1 MATTEKS
8 GGQNVVVEFP
18 LTSEER
24 ARRLQVEVERLA
36 RQSPTEWLFWL
47 DNVAKKHGI
56 EPGKLK
62 TMIEATVKANEKKA
76 RADKAEERQREQRA
90 EKQRT
95 NERRE
100 QDRQQREERR
110 AQQEADKEAERE
122 QREREKELAEI
133 AKLPSAVHEQK
144 LAALA
149 ERLDEDLDFLRQ
161 ELSTLIAEEEITS
174 VACEQWP
181 EPVDLNVLLT
191 EIMVQIRRYVI
202 VHNEAAAVAVVLW
215 IGLAWVHDI
224 ARHSPILRIVSGD
237 ADAGKTT
244 LCGVLKYLTPRAY
257 TAAEPTG
264 PSLYRL
270 VDQMKPTLIVDDADN
285 LVPRKPDL
293 VHIINVSWTRGTKIP
308 RQVYGSTYWFDPF
321 CPKVFAGI
329 GVALKPATL
338 SRCIDIRVWPKLRDE
353 RVDDFEHTD
362 DDTFVILRRKWARF
376 AADNAAT
383 LKDAAPAMADFNN
396 RIKMNWRLQFAIAD
410 LAGGKW
416 PKAARKAAIKLTR
429 ERRESSEGKKALVKF
444 WESFTTHGPMLTS
457 NQVQKLFHQDDY
469 WSDFRGRGPITKQQI
484 AALLAPFGIY
494 PDVIHPRGRAADRG
508 YRVEWFELAFRHYL
522 GKPLPPARTVV
533 RKTRKNSRK

>member
-202 VHNEAAAVAVVLW
+202 VHNDAAAVAVVLW
-215 IGLAWVHDI
+215 IGQ
-224 ARHSPILRIVSGD
+224 RD
-237 ADAGKTT
+237 AF
-244 LCGVLKYLTPRAY
+244 
-257 TAAEPTG
+257 
-264 PSLYRL
+264 
-270 VDQMKPTLIVDDADN
+270 
-285 LVPRKPDL
+285 
-293 VHIINVSWTRGTKIP
+293 IP
-308 RQVYGSTYWFDPF
+308 N
-321 CPKVFAGI
+321 
-329 GVALKPATL
+329 PA
-338 SRCIDIRVWPKLRDE
+338 
-353 RVDDFEHTD
+353 
-362 DDTFVILRRKWARF
+362 
-376 AADNAAT
+376 
-383 LKDAAPAMADFNN
+383 
-396 RIKMNWRLQFAIAD
+396 
-410 LAGGKW
+410 
-416 PKAARKAAIKLTR
+416 
-429 ERRESSEGKKALVKF
+429 
-444 WESFTTHGPMLTS
+444 
-457 NQVQKLFHQDDY
+457 
-469 WSDFRGRGPITKQQI
+469 
-484 AALLAPFGIY
+484 
-494 PDVIHPRGRAADRG
+494 
-508 YRVEWFELAFRHYL
+508 
-522 GKPLPPARTVV
+522 LPPPW
-533 RKTRKNSRK
+533 

>member
-1 MATTEKS
+1 MTTTETS

-161 ELSTLIAEEEITS
+161 ELSTLI
-174 VACEQWP
+174 
-181 EPVDLNVLLT
+181 
-191 EIMVQIRRYVI
+191 R
-202 VHNEAAAVAVVLW
+202 
-215 IGLAWVHDI
+215 
-224 ARHSPILRIVSGD
+224 
-237 ADAGKTT
+237 
-244 LCGVLKYLTPRAY
+244 
-257 TAAEPTG
+257 
-264 PSLYRL
+264 
-270 VDQMKPTLIVDDADN
+270 
-285 LVPRKPDL
+285 
-293 VHIINVSWTRGTKIP
+293 
-308 RQVYGSTYWFDPF
+308 
-321 CPKVFAGI
+321 
-329 GVALKPATL
+329 
-338 SRCIDIRVWPKLRDE
+338 
-353 RVDDFEHTD
+353 
-362 DDTFVILRRKWARF
+362 
-376 AADNAAT
+376 
-383 LKDAAPAMADFNN
+383 
-396 RIKMNWRLQFAIAD
+396 
-410 LAGGKW
+410 
-416 PKAARKAAIKLTR
+416 
-429 ERRESSEGKKALVKF
+429 
-444 WESFTTHGPMLTS
+444 
-457 NQVQKLFHQDDY
+457 
-469 WSDFRGRGPITKQQI
+469 
-484 AALLAPFGIY
+484 
-494 PDVIHPRGRAADRG
+494 
-508 YRVEWFELAFRHYL
+508 
-522 GKPLPPARTVV
+522 
-533 RKTRKNSRK
+533 